1 MGATT
6 INITLP
12 VRLKQEIDSRVQS
25 GMYASVSEFIR
36 SALRRALTV
45 RDDIPVGEAFSR
57 EAEDL
62 ILQAE
67 QESRVRPSATRTLKS
82 AKDIDRYLDSV

>member
-12 VRLKQEIDSRVQS
+12 ERLKQEIDSRVRS

-45 RDDIPVGEAFSR
+45 SDDIPIGEAFSN

-67 QESRVRPSATRTLKS
+67 EESRIRSHATRTLKT
-82 AKDIDRYLDSV
+82 AKDIDRYLDSL

>member
-1 MGATT
+1 MDAIT

-12 VRLKQEIDSRVQS
+12 ERLKQEIDDRVRS

-45 RDDIPVGEAFSR
+45 RDDIPIGEPFSK

-67 QESRVRPSATRTLKS
+67 QESRELPHAMRTLKS
-82 AKDIDRYLDSV
+82 AKDIDRYLYD